1 MDQQLA
7 FQFYTL
13 LLGEAGSLRAARREA
28 NNFFMTL
35 NVAGLGAIG
44 FLMNEGVDPG
54 ILVLLCGTMVIVS
67 YIWWNS
73 ISHYAKLSGI
83 KYDIIKNVED
93 QLPIQ
98 PTQEEWRRFTG
109 GKRGQGSNRFEKSV
123 PLLFAIGYAGFAAL
137 QVVLQI
143 GLPLPF

>member
-7 FQFYTL
+7 FQFYSL
-13 LLGEAGSLRAARREA
+13 LLSEAASLRTARRET

-44 FLMNEGVDPG
+44 FLMNEGTDPG
-54 ILVLLCGTMVIVS
+54 ILVLLCGTMLIVS
-67 YIWWNS
+67 FIWWNS

-83 KYDIIKNVED
+83 KYDIIKTVED

-109 GKRGQGSNRFEKSV
+109 GKRGQGSNRFEKNV
-123 PLLFAIGYAGFAAL
+123 PMLFAIGYAGFAAL
-137 QVVLQI
+137 QVVSQLN
-143 GLPLPF
+143 LPLPF